1 MQQGVFKFKI
11 LLIFVT
17 VIGLATLLAI
27 IFWLSPYQEIVMENG
42 ESKINLLNLIGI
54 YSSLFTFFAGLF
66 TTIFFWL
73 RGSSKELY
81 ISAITSLRQGAL
93 MGFFVCILLF
103 LQSFNLLIWWDIL
116 LVILAVILIEM
127 YLAVNDKHVE

>member
-127 YLAVNDKHVE
+127 YLAVNDKHVK